1 MRYSSPASFGAKM
14 NVIADSL
21 IRKSQI
27 LSTEWVLHRQVCADL
42 WKRWGRPLVDLF
54 ATRLNY
60 RIPTFCSP
68 CPVSHGSGNGRV
80 PPSMGRTRSLCLS
93 PIPFD
98 QEDTQQIEGVKEDG
112 NDLNCPGLAPTG
124 MVSGPPSADN
134 GAPGPPSTQTRSS
147 QTTTQRSALP
157 RSPQASALR
166 VETVQRLLKHKGF
179 SSEVAKTVASSRRRS
194 ANVDYQ
200 YKWHQYREW
209 CRTHGKSSSR
219 PSIPKIAD
227 FLPFLRKEKKLSVSA
242 VRGYRSMLSS
252 VLKHK
257 DLDIA
262 HNPVLTE
269 LLAAFE
275 REIPPWT
282 VPVPSWNLDV
292 VLRAFSKPPFNP
304 LGEASFKL
312 LFMET
317 LFLLALASAT

>member
-1 MRYSSPASFGAKM
+1 M

-21 IRKSQI
+21 SRKSQI

-80 PPSMGRTRSLCLS
+80 PPSMGRTSSLCLS

-179 SSEVAKTVASSRRRS
+179 SSEVAKTVASSRRKS
-194 ANVDYQ
+194 TNVNYQ
-200 YKWHQYREW
+200 YNGTNIGSGAGPMVNLPPGPQFPRLLIS
-209 CRTHGKSSSR
+209 CLSCGK
-219 PSIPKIAD
+219 
-227 FLPFLRKEKKLSVSA
+227 RKSCLYPQLGVIDPCLVVS
-242 VRGYRSMLSS
+242 
-252 VLKHK
+252 
-257 DLDIA
+257 
-262 HNPVLTE
+262 
-269 LLAAFE
+269 
-275 REIPPWT
+275 
-282 VPVPSWNLDV
+282 
-292 VLRAFSKPPFNP
+292 
-304 LGEASFKL
+304 
-312 LFMET
+312 
-317 LFLLALASAT
+317 